1 MAASATAAAAGNRD
15 ADCDAGSVVSSAQE
29 VEVMSA
35 PQNVLGLGIQKTLRK
50 WQKPGGLWAVYGG
63 ILAAG
68 NGVLQTALGMEMLSP
83 LFSMGV
89 TAASF
94 LAIQRMLLFCIAFVL
109 VHAKHSLYFTQGE
122 RTYLIQIIFHHKE
135 MEISE

>member
-50 WQKPGGLWAVYGG
+50 WQKPGGGCGRFTGGFWLLVMGCSKLPLAWKCCRPFSRWA
-63 ILAAG
+63 
-68 NGVLQTALGMEMLSP
+68 
-83 LFSMGV
+83 
-89 TAASF
+89 
-94 LAIQRMLLFCIAFVL
+94 
-109 VHAKHSLYFTQGE
+109 
-122 RTYLIQIIFHHKE
+122 
-135 MEISE
+135 